1 MRHHRGSRLPRPR
14 EVSVRDMSLYPD
26 PPYEY
31 SAEAHG
37 LIFTAGACPLDE
49 AGRVV
54 APGDRE
60 AQAARAVDNLLGALA
75 ERGADAASLLKTTIY
90 VVAGEREDLVRV
102 WNVVSARLGRAP
114 STLLG
119 VSFLGYP
126 DQLVEI
132 EAVAAR

>member
-1 MRHHRGSRLPRPR
+1 MCTITSPDVSSRPDGS
-14 EVSVRDMSLYPD
+14 SI
-26 PPYEY
+26 
-31 SAEAHG
+31 EA
-37 LIFTAGACPLDE
+37 L
-49 AGRVV
+49 R
-54 APGDRE
+54 
-60 AQAARAVDNLLGALA
+60 
-75 ERGADAASLLKTTIY
+75 
-90 VVAGEREDLVRV
+90 LVRV